1 VLKER
6 AVKAE
11 EGEMNIESRTIL
23 GGRRNEIEEDEMIGI
38 ANGIEDIETTGVDQ
52 DQVLD
57 DLIVVTFLN
66 DIKL

>member
-1 VLKER
+1 
-6 AVKAE
+6 
-11 EGEMNIESRTIL
+11 MNIESRTIL